1 MATKI
6 GPKTVTQRDRSK
18 SLVFCI
24 DAANYRSYRGEP
36 TINVVTYGH
45 FPGTD
50 TSTAST
56 GWGHSGTAKWS
67 YRDGSQEI
75 PYKGLGLSNPRIVTF
90 AGIGYYNDTGSGHVN
105 KAGGNQFTVS
115 TSTSYTLSF
124 WFRFTGGN
132 SAQLSS
138 QKIRIDLD
146 GGITDVTGNYGT
158 AGWIPYT
165 DVNDTEWHYYHGT
178 NTSHGS
184 TTATQLYFYGQN
196 YATVSGGNYFEIAA
210 VQIEAKDHPTPFQR
224 NDATTNERDESAGG
238 VDQALQNI
246 SGVNATDASLAGS
259 YGTFG
264 QSLYKPTT
272 RNVLATI
279 DPNHGHIGGAYWD
292 FDGTDE
298 YIVTP
303 VGFQAGNVRRKTIA
317 IWVSVDGGVT
327 LVGGT
332 TNANTYKWQWMALTG
347 NQPMTGS
354 GYGTRYY
361 WDSVPTDGAWYHVV
375 DVVDEDQGAG
385 NRVRR
390 YLNGV
395 LQSTTALTTDTGDS
409 FYDGTDLYLYIGAFH
424 QGSGAT
430 QFLNGRVAN
439 CMIWGDALTAKEV
452 KDIYIAQKG
461 RFGK

>member
-18 SLVFCI
+18 NLVFCI
-24 DAANYRSYRGEP
+24 DAAHSDSYGGEP
-36 TINVVTYGH
+36 TTNLADNDAKRTLTHHNSGSYGGTQAHADAPEKGPGWKKVTITARGSNLRLCQ
-45 FPGTD
+45 FPYISQASKTYTYSVEFDSPLFNTGYFWKVDGSSGMSMDTVNGPMAHTKAIKTYTNSSTQDEAIFLCHNTTGTTGLND
-50 TSTAST
+50 VLYYRYYQVEEKSHATPFTEGSRTASN
-56 GWGHSGTAKWS
+56 A
-67 YRDGSQEI
+67 
-75 PYKGLGLSNPRIVTF
+75 VT
-90 AGIGYYNDTGSGHVN
+90 
-105 KAGGNQFTVS
+105 
-115 TSTSYTLSF
+115 
-124 WFRFTGGN
+124 
-132 SAQLSS
+132 
-138 QKIRIDLD
+138 
-146 GGITDVTGNYGT
+146 
-158 AGWIPYT
+158 
-165 DVNDTEWHYYHGT
+165 
-178 NTSHGS
+178 
-184 TTATQLYFYGQN
+184 
-196 YATVSGGNYFEIAA
+196 
-210 VQIEAKDHPTPFQR
+210 
-224 NDATTNERDESAGG
+224 
-238 VDQALQNI
+238 NI
-246 SGVNATDASLAGS
+246 SGVNSLGTTLTATSTFET
-259 YGTFG
+259 YG
-264 QSLYKPTT
+264 QQLT
-272 RNVLATI
+272 RVIGYSEPARKVLKTI
-279 DPNHGHIGGAYWD
+279 IPDQGHIGGAYWD

-298 YIVTP
+298 YIITP
-303 VGFQAGNVRRKTIA
+303 VGFQVGNVRRKTIA

-332 TNANTYKWQWMALTG
+332 TNANTYKWQWMALSG